1 MLATHFPG
9 PEPLLKVLK
18 LTLAAASIVFLGVV
32 LAQFIPQSP
41 VSIPAQLAAEQRE
54 AHRHLEFAGIHNFRD
69 LGGYPT
75 QDGRH
80 VKWGVLY
87 RSGTL
92 HGATDTDLE
101 YLQQLGL
108 NTLVD
113 FRSSA
118 EKEEEPDRLPEP
130 TDFELVEIPTLDGG
144 DNSVADEIMARI
156 ESGDFSDFDPNSFML
171 QANEQFASRFTPQY
185 QEFMH
190 TVIAANGEPV
200 LWHCSAGKDRAGF
213 AAAILLRILGVS
225 EDVVLA
231 DYALSK
237 EYALAARRKE
247 LLLLRVFKGA
257 EAADKLAVIMGVEA
271 QWLQAGFS
279 RIDAD
284 YGSFE
289 NYVRTGLGL
298 DEALVAQLRNT
309 LLE

>member
-1 MLATHFPG
+1 
-9 PEPLLKVLK
+9 LKALK
-18 LTLAAASIVFLGVV
+18 ITLAAAAISLLGVV
-32 LAQFIPQSP
+32 LLQLIPQTP
-41 VSIPAQLAAEQRE
+41 VTIPVQLPEGQRE
-54 AHRHLEFAGIHNFRD
+54 AHRHLDFAGIHNFRD

-75 QDGRH
+75 LDGRQ

-92 HGATDTDLE
+92 QEATDTDLE
-101 YLQQLGL
+101 YLHSLDL

-118 EKEEEPDRLPEP
+118 EKAEEPDRLPQP
-130 TDFELVEIPTLDGG
+130 RGFELVEIPTLDGG
-144 DNSVADEIMARI
+144 DNSVADAIMARI
-156 ESGDFSDFDPNSFML
+156 ESGDFSDFEPDAFML
-171 QANEQFASRFTPQY
+171 EANRQFASRFTPQY
-185 QEFMH
+185 QQFIN
-190 TVIAANGEPV
+190 TVIAANGEPI

-213 AAAILLRILGVS
+213 ATAILLRILGVP
-225 EDVVLA
+225 EDVVFA

-247 LLLLRVFKGA
+247 LFLLRVFKGA
-257 EAADKLAVIMGVEA
+257 EAADKLEVLMGVDA
-271 QWLQAGFS
+271 AWLQAGFQ

-289 NYVRTGLGL
+289 NYVRDGLGL
-298 DEALVAQLRNT
+298 DETAVQRLQNS